1 MYFRSLLLFNPLLHV
16 FICCNANIKITHVCL
31 VKIFNLLIFDLLI
44 CGYLLP
50 FSMHILIWNQEP
62 DKRICKFQAIITAF
76 LFSCS
81 ILIIL
86 LIAFSRYVKICHSQR
101 YDRICSMRNV
111 IAATVFLC
119 LVAASIASPLWFVD
133 DCLSIR
139 SPHVLI

>member
-1 MYFRSLLLFNPLLHV
+1 M
-16 FICCNANIKITHVCL
+16 
-31 VKIFNLLIFDLLI
+31 FDLLI

-62 DKRICKFQAIITAF
+62 EKRICKFQAIITAF

-86 LIAFSRYVKICHSQR
+86 LIALSRYVKICHSQR

-119 LVAASIASPLWFVD
+119 LVAASFVSPLWFVD
-133 DCLSIR
+133 DLWLFDRSIQLCIFNR
-139 SPHVLI
+139 YDHIVYSYLCFSFVFSVSSA